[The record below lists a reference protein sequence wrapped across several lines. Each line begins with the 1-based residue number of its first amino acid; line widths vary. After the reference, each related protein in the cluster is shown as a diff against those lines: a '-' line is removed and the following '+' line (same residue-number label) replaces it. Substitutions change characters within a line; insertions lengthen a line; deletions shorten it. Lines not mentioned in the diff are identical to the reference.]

1 MESRRS
7 WSATFRNAWNGIWN
21 SLKTERNMRI
31 HVAAAII
38 VLLAAFF
45 FGLPFRDIALLLL
58 VISLV
63 ITAELLNTAIE
74 AAVDLVTPEWHRLAK
89 VAKDAAAGAVLIA
102 AAFAVLIGILLFY
115 GPVLSWLGWER
126 FMKF

>member
-1 MESRRS
+1 MESRRT
-7 WSATFRNAWNGIWN
+7 WSTTFRNAWNGIWN
-21 SLKTERNMRI
+21 SLKSERNMRI
-31 HVAAAII
+31 HVAAAVI
-38 VLLAAFF
+38 VTLAAFF
-45 FGLPFRDIALLLL
+45 FRLPLRDIALLLL

-115 GPVLSWLGWER
+115 GPVLSWLGWV
-126 FMKF
+126 